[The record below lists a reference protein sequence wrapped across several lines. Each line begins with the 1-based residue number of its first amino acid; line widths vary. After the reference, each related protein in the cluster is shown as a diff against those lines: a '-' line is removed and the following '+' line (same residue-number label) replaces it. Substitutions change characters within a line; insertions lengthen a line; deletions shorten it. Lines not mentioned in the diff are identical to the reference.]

1 MAVKRRRFMKI
12 SLLETS
18 AVGVP
23 AYPDA
28 HFSLAKALS
37 DTQIIERR
45 SKEMKKENEAPVE
58 EVEEVLEDAEEVVE
72 EEAEEED
79 CECEEAEEAEEVE
92 EKGTLPVTHLEE
104 AKSVKEIANE
114 IAKSIKEAMNSERG
128 LVEEAADTTKT
139 LKNAS
144 LGELAIA
151 SGLFSTNN

>member
-1 MAVKRRRFMKI
+1 MKI

-72 EEAEEED
+72 EEAEEEED
-79 CECEEAEEAEEVE
+79 CEECEEAEEVE

>member
-72 EEAEEED
+72 EEAEEEED
-79 CECEEAEEAEEVE
+79 CEECEEAEEVE

>member
-1 MAVKRRRFMKI
+1 MKI

-37 DTQIIERR
+37 DTQIIERG

-58 EVEEVLEDAEEVVE
+58 EVEEVLEDAEEVE
-72 EEAEEED
+72 EEVVEED
-79 CECEEAEEAEEVE
+79 CEECEDAEEVG
-92 EKGTLPVTHLEE
+92 EKGVLPVTQLEE

-128 LVEEAADTTKT
+128 LVEKTAETKET

>member
-37 DTQIIERR
+37 DTQIIERG

-58 EVEEVLEDAEEVVE
+58 EVEEVLEDAEEVE
-72 EEAEEED
+72 EEVVEED
-79 CECEEAEEAEEVE
+79 CEECEDAEEVG
-92 EKGTLPVTHLEE
+92 EKGVLPVTQLEE

-128 LVEEAADTTKT
+128 LVEKTAETKET

>member
-79 CECEEAEEAEEVE
+79 CECEEAEEVE

>member
-1 MAVKRRRFMKI
+1 MKI

-37 DTQIIERR
+37 DTQIIERG

-58 EVEEVLEDAEEVVE
+58 EVEEVLEDAEEVE
-72 EEAEEED
+72 EEVVEED
-79 CECEEAEEAEEVE
+79 CEECEDAEEVG
-92 EKGTLPVTHLEE
+92 EKGVLPVTQLEE

-114 IAKSIKEAMNSERG
+114 IAKSIREAMNSERG
-128 LVEEAADTTKT
+128 LVEKTAETKET